1 MIIQG
6 FIMSRISLFT
16 TLMFTLFI
24 GACSSISGDHAR
36 WENIG
41 TISNGNIKVFINKNS
56 IKRNGNIVSFQD
68 KKVVSNLRAERF
80 VNTPTYKTA
89 IADWEIHC
97 KNKTYRLA
105 AIQLFDERNTSVTH
119 QSYTA
124 TDIRPMGIMTGT
136 MTEKQYEIACGNKLH
151 P

>member
-6 FIMSRISLFT
+6 FTMTRTSLSA
-16 TLMFTLFI
+16 TLLPTLFI
-24 GACSSISGDHAR
+24 SACSSIPGDHAH

-41 TISNGNIKVFINKNS
+41 TISNGNIKVSINKNS

-97 KNKTYRLA
+97 KNKTYRLTT
-105 AIQLFDERNTSVTH
+105 IRLFDERNTAVTH

-136 MTEKQYEIACGNKLH
+136 ITEKQYEIACGNKLH
-151 P
+151 S